1 MHEQQIAARSWAE
14 ECIQTVMRITG
25 GKIIKL
31 DQCEFGLTSVGDDG
45 VEKPARKTTGML
57 TNSPAIRL
65 TLARRCKKDH
75 EHTQLIGG
83 GRCRKA
89 QAYPIKLCE
98 AIVEGGILQKRWD
111 KMRQKVIVN
120 IQSENGQEEYKDTE
134 RAVPPEEQ
142 DWEE

>member
-1 MHEQQIAARSWAE
+1 MHEHPSAARSWAE

-45 VEKPARKTTGML
+45 VEKLARKTTGML
-57 TNSPAIRL
+57 TNSPAMGV

-89 QAYPIKLCE
+89 QAYPIKFCE
-98 AIVEGGILQKRWD
+98 AIVEGVILQKR
-111 KMRQKVIVN
+111 
-120 IQSENGQEEYKDTE
+120 
-134 RAVPPEEQ
+134 
-142 DWEE
+142 